1 MIPDTRWDL
10 EAAFSD
16 VIRDELTTPFV
27 CIWIDEEALVLSLT
41 CLNKNNKDLQEI
53 INSQF
58 TKLKKYM
65 KEAWNI
71 KTVLK
76 ECKEV
81 YKNSSS
87 IEIRYEIKFKMTTHL
102 LNNLGVLLRLKG
114 YSN

>member
-16 VIRDELTTPFV
+16 VIRDELITPFV
-27 CIWIDEEALVLSLT
+27 CIWIDEEALILSLT
-41 CLNKNNKDLQEI
+41 CLNESNKDLQEI
-53 INSQF
+53 MNNQF

-81 YKNSSS
+81 YKSS

-102 LNNLGVLLRLKG
+102 LNNLEVLLRLKG

>member
-16 VIRDELTTPFV
+16 VIRDELITPFV
-27 CIWIDEEALVLSLT
+27 CIWIDEEALILSLA
-41 CLNKNNKDLQEI
+41 CLNNGSKDLQEI
-53 INSQF
+53 MNNQF

-81 YKNSSS
+81 YKSS
-87 IEIRYEIKFKMTTHL
+87 IEIRYEIKFKMTTRL
-102 LNNLGVLLRLKG
+102 LNNLEVLLRLKG
-114 YSN
+114 YNN